1 MHLILAHLMKLFPT
15 RPRVGSDR
23 CGRVSLDMAP
33 GEFVTFL
40 GSSGWGTISLR
51 RQLVLGE
58 IVLLLWL
65 SAGPGWAGFEE
76 GIRAYQ
82 SGDYPTAVSALLPL
96 AQQGDARAQFLLGA
110 LCAQGHGVPQD
121 YGAAAQWFRQAAEQG
136 HAAAQFNLG
145 VWYHEGRGMPHDS
158 GQAAVWFRRAAQ
170 QGFARAQYNLGV
182 LYVHGDGVP
191 RDASQ
196 AAQWFRRA
204 ADQEDPIAQ
213 YTLGL
218 LYAEGTGVPLDY
230 REAYVWFT
238 LAAARLPP
246 GAAHNQAVH
255 NRDRV
260 AARLSPAQLRAAQGR
275 VHTWQPTPETSAGDA
290 LAQPPAP
297 SASPPSVASRVQQ
310 AQARLKA
317 AGFDPGPPDGTLG
330 PKTREALRQYQRTKG
345 LPATG
350 ELDAQT
356 LDALYGR

>member
-1 MHLILAHLMKLFPT
+1 MGTVSM
-15 RPRVGSDR
+15 RRR
-23 CGRVSLDMAP
+23 C
-33 GEFVTFL
+33 
-40 GSSGWGTISLR
+40 LR
-51 RQLVLGE
+51 VLGE

-65 SAGPGWAGFEE
+65 SVRPGWADVEE

-82 SGDYPTAVSALLPL
+82 SGDYPTAVRALLPL

-110 LCAQGHGVPQD
+110 LYAQGYSVPQD
-121 YGAAAQWFRQAAEQG
+121 YGVAAQWFRRAAEQG
-136 HAAAQFNLG
+136 HVAAQFNLG
-145 VWYHEGRGMPHDS
+145 GQYHEGRGVPHDP
-158 GQAAVWFRRAAQ
+158 GQAAAWFRRAAQ

-196 AAQWFRRA
+196 ATQWFRRA
-204 ADQEDPIAQ
+204 ADQEDPKAQ

-218 LYAEGTGVPLDY
+218 LYAEGAGVPRDDG
-230 REAYVWFT
+230 EAYVWFT

-246 GAAHNQAVH
+246 GADHHQAVY
-255 NRDRV
+255 NRDLA
-260 AARLSPAQLRAAQGR
+260 AARLTPAQLSAAQGR
-275 VHTWQPTPETSAGDA
+275 ARTWQPTPETSAGDA
-290 LAQPPAP
+290 PAQPHAR
-297 SASPPSVASRVQQ
+297 SASPPSAASRVQQ

-345 LPATG
+345 LPTTG

-356 LDALYGR
+356 LDALHVH